1 MCLRIRHCARKYVQ
15 SGNRIQSDVGP
26 LGDLCETNEQTQG
39 SGISFLQIYGG
50 KRIYKEIDSMS
61 LMYSIKT
68 CEKGE
73 IISWQ
78 PSKLPAHCLF
88 QYLVS

>member
-39 SGISFLQIYGG
+39 SGITVSF
-50 KRIYKEIDSMS
+50 RSMEEKE
-61 LMYSIKT
+61 SIK
-68 CEKGE
+68 
-73 IISWQ
+73 
-78 PSKLPAHCLF
+78 KLTVCP
-88 QYLVS
+88 

>member
-1 MCLRIRHCARKYVQ
+1 
-15 SGNRIQSDVGP
+15 
-26 LGDLCETNEQTQG
+26 
-39 SGISFLQIYGG
+39 
-50 KRIYKEIDSMS
+50 MS

-78 PSKLPAHCLF
+78 PSKLLARCVF
-88 QYLVS
+88 QYLVSYEIVVSMAQAKPQNFAR